1 MSIDR
6 IRDEMA
12 GAAEDGMIQTVG
24 ELISLYIS
32 QHPDKAQAFYAE
44 GKSIKGAIGSMSE
57 IALKRKGPQS
67 YGYLTLRDGAM
78 CALKYYGVQVTCG
91 EMDQLERAFYAGR
104 GQAAPEPEPAV
115 DSSLDL
121 DALLGAEV

>member
-24 ELISLYIS
+24 ELVCLYIS
-32 QHPDKAQAFYAE
+32 QHPELAQAFYAE

-57 IALKRKGPQS
+57 LARKRKGAQS

-78 CALKYYGVQVTCG
+78 CALKYYGVDITLG
-91 EMDQLERAFYAGR
+91 ELDRLERAFYAGK
-104 GQAAPEPEPAV
+104 GQPAPEPEPV
-115 DSSLDL
+115 TDSSLDL
-121 DALLGAEV
+121 DELLGAEV